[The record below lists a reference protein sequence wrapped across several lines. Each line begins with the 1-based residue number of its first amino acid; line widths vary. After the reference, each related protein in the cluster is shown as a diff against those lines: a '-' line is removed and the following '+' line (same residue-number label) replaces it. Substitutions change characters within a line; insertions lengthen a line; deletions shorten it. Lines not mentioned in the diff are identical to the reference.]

1 MYLFKRHNLNFL
13 RFNRLPLAKIRA
25 EFMKQKFNLLNT
37 VEALEAD
44 LRSVR
49 LKNKRRSYSYYEISN
64 HKKTENIEFLKEVI
78 IKFNL
83 LNSLVLLSSN

>member
-1 MYLFKRHNLNFL
+1 
-13 RFNRLPLAKIRA
+13 
-25 EFMKQKFNLLNT
+25 

-44 LRSVR
+44 PRPVR
-49 LKNKRRSYSYYEISN
+49 LKNKRKSYGYSEMSS
-64 HKKTENIEFLKEVI
+64 HKMTEKIEFLKEVI